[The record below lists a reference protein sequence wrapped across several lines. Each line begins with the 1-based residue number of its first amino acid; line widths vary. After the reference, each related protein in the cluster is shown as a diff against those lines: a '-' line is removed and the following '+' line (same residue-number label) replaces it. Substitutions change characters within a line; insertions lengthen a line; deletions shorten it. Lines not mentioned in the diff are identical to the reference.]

1 VTRLRTL
8 RACGFTAL
16 LLASPSAFAGS
27 LVDLFREKSL
37 VTLNLAP
44 IGPALAST
52 VASTYP
58 VVSASSSVTYVYNPE
73 FETFERRTGVLR
85 PAIGGERAETIGA
98 GQFDV
103 ALSYFYVRLTTING
117 DDLSELVNRPL
128 VGGRFIEVR
137 VPSGVRLKDGRVA
150 TFVPVRVT
158 ADLDVVAHIVTPE
171 ITYGITPDLDVNLT
185 LPVIRTSLDVAAA
198 AVPDPRF
205 PKFALAPGQR
215 NVGLR
220 TSASDAAEGVGDLL
234 LRAKYVL
241 ARGRPFDVAAG
252 LGLAFPT
259 GEVDD
264 LQGAGT
270 YRVQPLLIV
279 SRVFADR
286 FQPLLNVGIDL
297 NADRVGRSVLR
308 WALGATAQVA
318 GQLSAGVVFLG
329 RHELGRQTEPIARP
343 FFFQI
348 ERNNIYD
355 ASIGL
360 RYRFAESWVLS
371 TNALVPLNRDGL
383 RADVIPA
390 VGIEYAFSAPWVAS
404 AGETLSAARLGA
416 HP

>member
-1 VTRLRTL
+1 
-8 RACGFTAL
+8 
-16 LLASPSAFAGS
+16 
-27 LVDLFREKSL
+27 LFREKSL

-73 FETFERRTGVLR
+73 FETFKRRTGVLR

-158 ADLDVVAHIVTPE
+158 ADLDVVAHIVIPE
-171 ITYGITPDLDVNLT
+171 ITYGITPDL
-185 LPVIRTSLDVAAA
+185 
-198 AVPDPRF
+198 
-205 PKFALAPGQR
+205 
-215 NVGLR
+215 NVG
-220 TSASDAAEGVGDLL
+220 VDL
-234 LRAKYVL
+234 
-241 ARGRPFDVAAG
+241 
-252 LGLAFPT
+252 T
-259 GEVDD
+259 
-264 LQGAGT
+264 
-270 YRVQPLLIV
+270 
-279 SRVFADR
+279 ADR
-286 FQPLLNVGIDL
+286 L
-297 NADRVGRSVLR
+297 GRSVMR

-318 GQLSAGVVFLG
+318 GQLSAGAVFLG

-360 RYRFAESWVLS
+360 RYRFAESW
-371 TNALVPLNRDGL
+371 
-383 RADVIPA
+383 
-390 VGIEYAFSAPWVAS
+390 
-404 AGETLSAARLGA
+404 
-416 HP
+416 